1 MITYLDRDLPWR
13 GFTIP
18 ESAPD
23 VSLAALHTGPAGS
36 FLVLVRFPPGWARPG
51 RGHYAC
57 DEEFVVIQGEIEIS
71 RTVFRAGAR
80 GWFPAGRERSDCRS
94 SGGALALAWF
104 SGPAVWVTGG

>member
-57 DEEFVVIQGEIEIS
+57 DEEFVVLQGEIEVS
-71 RTVFRAGAR
+71 GTVFRAGAR